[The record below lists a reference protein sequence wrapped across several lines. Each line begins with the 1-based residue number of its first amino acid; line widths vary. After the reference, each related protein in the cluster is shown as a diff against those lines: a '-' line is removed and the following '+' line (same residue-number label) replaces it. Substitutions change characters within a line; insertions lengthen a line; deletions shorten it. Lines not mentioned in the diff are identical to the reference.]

1 MAECFTLVAQTA
13 AGIVLGG
20 VAYTVLSRSPAIR
33 SLRVKFL
40 KKVKK
45 ITFFQFFY
53 NFYS

>member
-33 SLRVKFL
+33 SPVCLLYTSYRGVPGSFL
-40 KKVKK
+40 
-45 ITFFQFFY
+45 
-53 NFYS
+53 SR